1 MIDLLIVNAG
11 RLIGPLGLASWS
23 ISAIAAPNESDSVIL
38 AFPASAGEAAQAE
51 ATVAFVSNGYVRG
64 PCKVVRSSGD
74 QVADGQACRTT
85 SFYKSDTPLYALT
98 SVWIA
103 PEFEGSFT
111 TPILRNPRQVIDPY
125 AYPSQDLRAG
135 NQGTTSVKLTLDV
148 EGKVTDCTIAQSS
161 GYASL
166 DQVTCKR
173 FRRGKYEPALLNGQ
187 PTPAIVYTSAFWG
200 AGSGPPEQ

>member
-1 MIDLLIVNAG
+1 MIDRVIVKAG
-11 RLIGPLGLASWS
+11 RLIGPLGLAIWP
-23 ISAIAAPNESDSVIL
+23 ISAIAAPDENDSMIL

-103 PEFEGSFT
+103 PEFEGSFAA
-111 TPILRNPRQVIDPY
+111 PILRNPRQVSDAN
-125 AYPSQDLRAG
+125 AYPTADLRAG

-166 DQVTCKR
+166 DRVTCKQV
-173 FRRGKYEPALLNGQ
+173 RRGKYDAALLNAK
-187 PTPAIVYTSAFWG
+187 PTPAIVYTVMSWG